1 MSQLTKLAIKLSDAQ
16 CEGRSFSCSII
27 SDDKKD
33 KKDQEI
39 LQVILS
45 DSEEIP
51 IYVTIT
57 DTQIL
62 CIAYLFKK
70 EEVKDGMLSTLNEQC
85 LQLNIPMP
93 LSAFATVD
101 DRYTLFGPL
110 STESIFE
117 NIQKEIV
124 TLGENAAQA
133 LQALEDY
140 LK

>member
-1 MSQLTKLAIKLSDAQ
+1 MYQLTELAIRLSDSQ
-16 CEGRSFSCSII
+16 WEGQSFSCSVI
-27 SDDKKD
+27 SDE
-33 KKDQEI
+33 QEV

-70 EEVKDGMLSTLNEQC
+70 AEVKEGMLDTLNEQC

-101 DRYTLFGPL
+101 DQYTLFGAL

-117 NIQKEIV
+117 NIQREIV
-124 TLGENAAQA
+124 TLGENAVE
-133 LQALEDY
+133 ALEALEEY

>member
-1 MSQLTKLAIKLSDAQ
+1 MYQLTELAIRLSDSQ
-16 CEGRSFSCSII
+16 WEGQSFSCSLI
-27 SDDKKD
+27 SDE
-33 KKDQEI
+33 QEV

-70 EEVKDGMLSTLNEQC
+70 DEVKKEMLSSLNEQC

-101 DRYTLFGPL
+101 DQYTLFGAL

-117 NIQKEIV
+117 NIQREIV
-124 TLGENAAQA
+124 ILGENAVEA
-133 LQALEDY
+133 LEALEDY

>member
-1 MSQLTKLAIKLSDAQ
+1 MYQLTELAIRLSDSQ
-16 CEGRSFSCSII
+16 WEGQSFSCSLI
-27 SDDKKD
+27 SDE
-33 KKDQEI
+33 QEV

-70 EEVKDGMLSTLNEQC
+70 DEVKEGMLSLLNEQC

-101 DRYTLFGPL
+101 DQYTLFGAL

-117 NIQKEIV
+117 NIQREIV
-124 TLGENAAQA
+124 ILGENAVEA
-133 LQALEDY
+133 LEALEDY

>member
-1 MSQLTKLAIKLSDAQ
+1 MYQLTELAIRLSDSQ
-16 CEGRSFSCSII
+16 WEGQSFSCSLI
-27 SDDKKD
+27 SDE
-33 KKDQEI
+33 QEV

-70 EEVKDGMLSTLNEQC
+70 DEVKKEMLSSLNEQC

-101 DRYTLFGPL
+101 DQYTLFGAL

-117 NIQKEIV
+117 NIQREII
-124 TLGENAAQA
+124 TLGENAVEA
-133 LQALEDY
+133 LEALEDY